1 MAEHS
6 FFSGDRAQYI
16 LHPTDLSE
24 ASQPA
29 FAHALRL
36 ATHNK
41 AFLSLLHVS
50 GDSAQQVP
58 WDEYPGVRETLER
71 WGHLEA
77 GVRRSEVEKI
87 LGLRVEKVV
96 GHDKSVIDS
105 IVGFL
110 QLRPVDMIVIATEG
124 RDGLPR
130 WFKPSIA
137 EPVAERA
144 NVPTLFVPHGARG
157 CVSLEDGH
165 VTLDNVLIP
174 VDRTP
179 QPDAAI
185 ERGVRAVEAFG
196 SESSTLT
203 LLHVGDESS
212 SPQLHLPADR
222 RWKCSYVTRGGRPV
236 EEILRT
242 AEELSANLIIMVTE
256 GSQGFLDALRGTTTQ
271 QIVRQALCPVLAI
284 PFDF

>member
-1 MAEHS
+1 MAEH
-6 FFSGDRAQYI
+6 FFSADKAQMI

-24 ASQPA
+24 DSRPA

-50 GDSAQQVP
+50 GDSTGDASR
-58 WDEYPGVRETLER
+58 DEYPGIRQTLEH
-71 WGHLEA
+71 WGLLEPGA
-77 GVRRSEVEKI
+77 RRSDVEKT

-96 GHDKSVIDS
+96 GRDKNVVDS
-105 IVGFL
+105 IVGYL

-144 NVPTLFVPHGARG
+144 NVPTLFVPRGARG

-165 VTLDNVLIP
+165 VTLENVVIP

-196 SESSTLT
+196 SVGSTLT

-212 SPQLHLPADR
+212 APQLHLPADR
-222 RWKCSYVTRGGRPV
+222 RWNCSYVKRGGRPV

-271 QIVRQALCPVLAI
+271 QVVRRALCPVLAI
-284 PFDF
+284 PFNF